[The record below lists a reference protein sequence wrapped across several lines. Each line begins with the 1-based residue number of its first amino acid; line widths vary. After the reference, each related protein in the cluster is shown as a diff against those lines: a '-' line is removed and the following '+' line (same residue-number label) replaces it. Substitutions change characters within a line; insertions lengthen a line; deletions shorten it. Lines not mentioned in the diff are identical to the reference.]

1 MGKSVLESSLL
12 ANSYRIKK
20 KRDKNADFY
29 NGVTQ
34 CVLYFNDGRYKIVSS
49 DEAGEF
55 LAVNIVRHNNN
66 TELNNNN
73 TKLNFIERVFK
84 HYKYSNSVNDLSER
98 CGFKSTKTFT
108 RHFKREFNMTPKRWL
123 MLIRKKE
130 VLHYLQNT
138 NLSFSK
144 IASLTGF
151 SNISHLYNFCIDKIE
166 STPAKI
172 RKKAR
177 QPASTL

>member
-1 MGKSVLESSLL
+1 MTRTIFPDPYDVPRKEDYG
-12 ANSYRIKK
+12 NI
-20 KRDKNADFY
+20 FY
-29 NGVTQ
+29 NGVIQ
-34 CVLYFNDGRYKIVSS
+34 CVLHFNDGRYKIVSS
-49 DEAGEF
+49 ADAGEL

-66 TELNNNN
+66 TELN
-73 TKLNFIERVFK
+73 FIELVFS
-84 HYKYSNSVNDLSER
+84 HYKPTVSVNDLSER
-98 CGFKSTKTFT
+98 CGFKCTKTFT
-108 RHFKREFNMTPKRWL
+108 RHFKREFNMTPKQWL

-138 NLSFSK
+138 DLSFSK

-151 SNISHLYNFCIDKIE
+151 SNISHLHNFCIDKIE

-177 QPASTL
+177 QPTSTL

>member
-1 MGKSVLESSLL
+1 MTRTIFPDPYDVPRKEDYG
-12 ANSYRIKK
+12 NI
-20 KRDKNADFY
+20 FY
-29 NGVTQ
+29 NGVIQ
-34 CVLYFNDGRYKIVSS
+34 CVLRFNDGRYKIVSS
-49 DEAGEF
+49 ADAGEL

-66 TELNNNN
+66 TELN
-73 TKLNFIERVFK
+73 FIELVFS
-84 HYKYSNSVNDLSER
+84 HYKPTVSVNDLSER
-98 CGFKSTKTFT
+98 CGFKCTKTFI
-108 RHFKREFNMTPKRWL
+108 RHFKREFNMTPKQWL

-138 NLSFSK
+138 DLSFSK

-151 SNISHLYNFCIDKIE
+151 SNISHLHNFCIDKIE

-177 QPASTL
+177 QPTSTL

>member
-1 MGKSVLESSLL
+1 MTRTILPDPYDVPRQKDQENSS
-12 ANSYRIKK
+12 YV
-20 KRDKNADFY
+20 Y
-29 NGVTQ
+29 NDVIQ
-34 CVLYFNDGRYKIVSS
+34 CILHFNDGRYKIIPDS
-49 DEAGEF
+49 EASE
-55 LAVNIVRHNNN
+55 LLMVNIVRYNNN
-66 TELNNNN
+66 TE
-73 TKLNFIERVFK
+73 LNFIERVFK
-84 HYKYSNSVNDLSER
+84 QYKYSNSVNDLSER

-108 RHFKREFNMTPKRWL
+108 RHFKREFNMTPKQWL